1 MLLKRLTIEN
11 FRSYYGKK
19 EFVFGSKLNLILGSN
34 GDGKSTLFEALNWV
48 LTYKATDIDKL
59 PNIESLVSAKF
70 FKLLPVNTPEIVRVS
85 LEVAT
90 SAGQPR
96 KLVREF
102 YVEKREDGGMFA
114 SRHNH
119 KALQKVGNIWKERLL
134 TDVLEKEGVF
144 PAKIKKFSILQ
155 GEERLNIFEDP
166 TVLAELINMYSNVK
180 DLAPYK
186 DLAEYIIAKAH
197 LAKERSKDK
206 RETGT
211 QSAKN
216 LLAEIERLKK
226 EEARVSALLTEKRE
240 VLRDTDKK
248 IQDIAGD
255 YEIIKL
261 IRSKKEEI
269 KSLQLMIESK
279 ESDLDLE
286 YTTRLLDELWILD
299 GIAPFVNEYV
309 EKMKGFESEIQEIRE
324 EHNRKIAETYAQR
337 KTLKEAKAKLKAD
350 IDSIPGFMPEL
361 ESMKQMLV
369 DHRCKYCGTEAPEG
383 STAYNHIKALLES
396 YQSKLE
402 ESLEEIE
409 DKIPEVPPLE
419 LGGNVKLLAED
430 SRAMLRTIEASDYAT
445 RIYGAIRKNIEI
457 QESIKKAHAR
467 IGQLNDE
474 IVQELSNSAT
484 GKDLMQYTD
493 DDSWKEVGQWQYMHG
508 QAEESIKTLSARLP
522 EIRRELREKQDKY
535 DKLGSND
542 KNRQFMDVYQLA
554 RLFGNSLESLEERTY
569 NDFLV
574 EISERANE
582 YMRKITVDDF
592 RGVIKMEPSDERKRK
607 GSVDVLLRDNRDAI
621 ITNPNKS
628 LLTTKCISVI
638 LALADYN
645 QEKQNGNGYPLI
657 LDAPTSSFDSGKDRT
672 FYKSLSTL
680 TSQCIIFTKSFLY
693 KESEDRGDYVV
704 DMAGLEGI
712 NCPVYRIKKNADG
725 FDQQDLSTIET
736 IIEEIKNI
744 PV

>member
-1 MLLKRLTIEN
+1 MLLKKLTIEN

-19 EFVFGSKLNLILGSN
+19 EFVFGSKLNLILGTN

-70 FKLLPVNTPEIVRVS
+70 FKLLPVNTPGPVRVTLDVS
-85 LEVAT
+85 T
-90 SAGQPR
+90 SIGQPR

-102 YVEKREDGGMFA
+102 YVEKREDGSMFA

-119 KALQKVGNIWKERLL
+119 RALQKVGNIWKERLL
-134 TDVLEKEGVF
+134 TDVLEREGVF

-206 RETGT
+206 KETST

-216 LLAEIERLKK
+216 LLAEIDRLKK
-226 EEARVSALLTEKRE
+226 EVERVSVLLTEKRE
-240 VLRDTDKK
+240 VLRETDKK

-269 KSLQLMIESK
+269 HNLQLMIKSK
-279 ESDLDLE
+279 ENDLDLE

-299 GIAPFVNEYV
+299 GIAPFVNEYA
-309 EKMKGFESEIQEIRE
+309 EKMSGFENEIQGIRE
-324 EHNRKIAETYAQR
+324 EHNRKIAEIYAQR
-337 KTLKEAKAKLKAD
+337 KTLREAKAKLKAD
-350 IDSIPGFMPEL
+350 IESIPGFMPEL
-361 ESMKQMLV
+361 ESMKQMLQE
-369 DHRCKYCGTEAPEG
+369 HRCKYCGTEAPEG
-383 STAYNHIKALLES
+383 SSAYNHIKKLLES

-409 DKIPEVPPLE
+409 DKIPDVPPLE
-419 LGGNVKLLAED
+419 LGGNVKLLAEG
-430 SRAMLRTIEASDYAT
+430 SRALLRSIETTDYDA
-445 RIYGAIRKNIEI
+445 RIFGAIRRNVEV
-457 QESIKKAHAR
+457 QESIMKAHAR

-484 GKDLMQYTD
+484 GKDLMQYVD
-493 DDSWKEVGQWQYMHG
+493 DFSEISQWHHDHG
-508 QAEESIKTLSARLP
+508 QAEESVKTLSARLP
-522 EIRRELREKQDKY
+522 EIRRELREKQEKY
-535 DKLGSND
+535 DKLGSSG
-542 KNRQFMDVYQLA
+542 KNRQFVDVYQIA
-554 RLFGNSLESLEERTY
+554 RLFGNSLDALEERTY

-592 RGVIKMEPSDERKRK
+592 RGVIKMEPSDDRKRK

-680 TSQCIIFTKSFLY
+680 TSQCIIFTKSFLF